1 MCRVCCMYVRYEAKI
16 SILQSHRI
24 YYLLERILTLLE
36 MEVYRADKI
45 IKNNKRK
52 IIKNKKRCLL
62 YQAKDVA
69 HFLNE
74 GQIYLDMASILHE
87 RHQNISTMF
96 AIMLKAMDIYSKLK
110 VHLRDS
116 VFESDENWVTDE
128 ELSSEEE
135 DSDDDDDGNRRNE
148 LPVGVG
154 FEEEMLEFD
163 EKFDI
168 NKICFCCMS
177 EIYYREFLL
186 ANIESLITRIKS
198 LCVAFTG
205 SNSALYVML
214 HLTLR
219 DYCERVRLFLHGNTR
234 LAESRRG
241 RLPRGD
247 CRKYDLLEQLL
258 ERVRKEQEHVA
269 KYADI
274 KENGKF
280 NNHEK
285 IINFVAL
292 SRSFKPCLKSPLYI
306 LARVYVRTNSWLFR
320 VSSAQE
326 RHEVMVQVL
335 CSRLNPAI
343 EVERS
348 RRLYA
353 DLKSILILL
362 ESEQSQDYKTEKN
375 KNLYL
380 PDKINFDRFRREGTI
395 YLSMVNNLINWAR
408 PNSTKNVILRKTM
421 NDLGRVQ
428 FQYKRMLRMRKI
440 LLDGTVNNGIR
451 EDIIFSMENDA
462 IQETDELRTD
472 TTADMYDIDEDEIIH
487 FYDWQS
493 KKKIR
498 KALMRMIN
506 PLVEKVY
513 HVFIKRYL
521 TLCSILKKYSRR
533 ATQFLHSNRKIL
545 KSSKLR
551 RRQGQN
557 SCCKYHFLKQ
567 LIASCHRVL
576 VKVRTSNILRNNYI
590 FI

>member
-1 MCRVCCMYVRYEAKI
+1 MCRVCFMYVRYEAKI
-16 SILQSHRI
+16 SIVQSHRI

-69 HFLNE
+69 YFLNE

-87 RHQNISTMF
+87 RNQNISTMF

-116 VFESDENWVTDE
+116 NIESEDWVIDE

-135 DSDDDDDGNRRNE
+135 DSDDDDDDDGNRRDV

-163 EKFDI
+163 EQFDI
-168 NKICFCCMS
+168 TKICLCCMS

-234 LAESRRG
+234 LAESRRE

-247 CRKYDLLEQLL
+247 RRKYDLLEQLL

-269 KYADI
+269 RYADI

-280 NNHEK
+280 NN
-285 IINFVAL
+285 
-292 SRSFKPCLKSPLYI
+292 
-306 LARVYVRTNSWLFR
+306 
-320 VSSAQE
+320 
-326 RHEVMVQVL
+326 
-335 CSRLNPAI
+335 
-343 EVERS
+343 
-348 RRLYA
+348 
-353 DLKSILILL
+353 
-362 ESEQSQDYKTEKN
+362 
-375 KNLYL
+375 
-380 PDKINFDRFRREGTI
+380 
-395 YLSMVNNLINWAR
+395 
-408 PNSTKNVILRKTM
+408 
-421 NDLGRVQ
+421 
-428 FQYKRMLRMRKI
+428 
-440 LLDGTVNNGIR
+440 
-451 EDIIFSMENDA
+451 
-462 IQETDELRTD
+462 
-472 TTADMYDIDEDEIIH
+472 
-487 FYDWQS
+487 
-493 KKKIR
+493 
-498 KALMRMIN
+498 
-506 PLVEKVY
+506 
-513 HVFIKRYL
+513 
-521 TLCSILKKYSRR
+521 
-533 ATQFLHSNRKIL
+533 
-545 KSSKLR
+545 
-551 RRQGQN
+551 
-557 SCCKYHFLKQ
+557 
-567 LIASCHRVL
+567 
-576 VKVRTSNILRNNYI
+576 
-590 FI
+590 

>member
-1 MCRVCCMYVRYEAKI
+1 MCRVCCYMYLRYEAKI
-16 SILQSHRI
+16 SIVQSHRI

-69 HFLNE
+69 DFLNE

-87 RHQNISTMF
+87 RNQNISTMF

-110 VHLRDS
+110 VHLRWSDI
-116 VFESDENWVTDE
+116 ESEDWLTDE

-135 DSDDDDDGNRRNE
+135 DSDDNDDVLFVD
-148 LPVGVG
+148 G

-163 EKFDI
+163 EQFDI
-168 NKICFCCMS
+168 TKTCLCCLS

-234 LAESRRG
+234 LAESRRE

-269 KYADI
+269 RYADI

-280 NNHEK
+280 H
-285 IINFVAL
+285 
-292 SRSFKPCLKSPLYI
+292 
-306 LARVYVRTNSWLFR
+306 VYTFVRTVGYFAFLR
-320 VSSAQE
+320 LKKG
-326 RHEVMVQVL
+326 HEIMVQVL

-353 DLKSILILL
+353 DLKSILTIL
-362 ESEQSQDYKTEKN
+362 EMEQSQDDRTEKN
-375 KNLYL
+375 KNLHL
-380 PDKINFDRFRREGTI
+380 PDKINFDRFRREGTL
-395 YLSMVNNLINWAR
+395 YLRMVNNLINWAR
-408 PNSTKNVILRKTM
+408 PNSSKNVILRKIL

-451 EDIIFSMENDA
+451 EDIIFSMENDV

-472 TTADMYDIDEDEIIH
+472 TTADVYDVDEDEVIH

-498 KALMRMIN
+498 KALLRIIN
-506 PLVEKVY
+506 PLVEKIY
-513 HVFIKRYL
+513 HVFNNRYS
-521 TLCSILKKYSRR
+521 TLYSIVKKYCRR
-533 ATQFLHSNRKIL
+533 ATHFLRSNRRML

-557 SCCKYHFLKQ
+557 SCCKYHFLQQ
-567 LIASCHRVL
+567 LIVSCHRIL
-576 VKVRTSNILRNNYI
+576 SSNQGLITS
-590 FI
+590 